1 MAATTD
7 GDSGEPRG
15 ESPGE
20 GADGEVSLRRIEVL
34 NLALIAAAALL
45 SLGASRRFF
54 WGVVAGGAL
63 NAANFRIITGV
74 VRSMFLGRKGASA
87 LNAGLH
93 WFSFAAVLGVV
104 GALIL
109 WVRVDG
115 VGFVVG
121 LTTLLA
127 AVALEGGLR
136 LVAKR

>member
-1 MAATTD
+1 MMSTKPRSAA
-7 GDSGEPRG
+7 
-15 ESPGE
+15 
-20 GADGEVSLRRIEVL
+20 RR
-34 NLALIAAAALL
+34 N
-45 SLGASRRFF
+45 SRRS
-54 WGVVAGGAL
+54 WAGGRARSGI
-63 NAANFRIITGV
+63 NGAAGRLPSSG
-74 VRSMFLGRKGASA
+74 RRRLRKGASA

-127 AVALEGGLR
+127 AVALEGTLR